1 MGTSLKK
8 KISIVLP
15 CYNEQDNIEPIANEL
30 IGLFNNKLAQY
41 EYELLFIDNNSS
53 DLTRDKIRALAKD
66 NKNIKAIFNLRNFG
80 QFNSPF
86 YGILNASGD
95 AVILMATD
103 FQDPP
108 ELILDFVKYWEEG
121 YEVVV
126 GVKDKS
132 YENFILKSFKKL
144 YYKLIKSFSDMDQV
158 KMFTG
163 FGLYDRSFV
172 DVLRKLDDPT
182 PFLRGLVAEYAPHRK
197 EVKFKQG
204 IRRSGKTSNT
214 FYSLYDAAMLS
225 FTSYTKIGLRLA
237 TLFGFLCS
245 FVFMV
250 IALVYLILKLIY
262 WDRFA
267 AGQAPLLIGMLF
279 LGSIQIFFIGF
290 LGEYVLSIN
299 QRVMHRPLVIE
310 KERINFEV

>member
-53 DLTRDKIRALAKD
+53 DATRDRIRLLARD

>member
-53 DLTRDKIRALAKD
+53 DATRDRIRLLARD

-121 YEVVV
+121 FEVVV

>member
-53 DLTRDKIRALAKD
+53 DATRDKIRALAKD

-121 YEVVV
+121 FEVVV

>member
-1 MGTSLKK
+1 MGTGLKK
-8 KISIVLP
+8 KISVVLP

-53 DLTRDKIRALAKD
+53 DATRDKIRALAKD

-182 PFLRGLVAEYAPHRK
+182 PFLRGLVAEYAPHR
-197 EVKFKQG
+197 
-204 IRRSGKTSNT
+204 
-214 FYSLYDAAMLS
+214 
-225 FTSYTKIGLRLA
+225 
-237 TLFGFLCS
+237 
-245 FVFMV
+245 
-250 IALVYLILKLIY
+250 
-262 WDRFA
+262 
-267 AGQAPLLIGMLF
+267 
-279 LGSIQIFFIGF
+279 
-290 LGEYVLSIN
+290 
-299 QRVMHRPLVIE
+299 
-310 KERINFEV
+310 

>member
-53 DLTRDKIRALAKD
+53 DATRDKIRALAKD

-121 YEVVV
+121 FEVVV

-144 YYKLIKSFSDMDQV
+144 YYKLIKSFSDMDEV

-163 FGLYDRSFV
+163 FGLCDRSFV

>member
-1 MGTSLKK
+1 MGTGLKK

-53 DLTRDKIRALAKD
+53 DATRDKIRALAKD

-121 YEVVV
+121 FEVVV